1 MDLKTPSELRR
12 ELTQKPST
20 TQPRLPPFTRIEVD
34 ETIRGVRYAG
44 SFTFKVPTLADQIV
58 IGQMKARY
66 LPNGSKT
73 DPTSEL
79 LVEQIC
85 YLEVTL
91 QEPRPSWWRPLEFTE
106 ADVLAK
112 VYVEAMG
119 YANTFLGRDKID
131 RATDSADGVGD
142 DGGDDGGA
150 ESAVVKDLP
159 SADERPTTII
169 AHSTR
174 AK

>member
-1 MDLKTPSELRR
+1 MDLKTPSEIRQ
-12 ELTQKPST
+12 ELSQKKPAA
-20 TQPRLPPFTRIEVD
+20 RLPIITRIEVD

-44 SFTFKVPTLADQIV
+44 TFVYKVPTLADQIM

-66 LPNGSKT
+66 LPNGGKA

-91 QEPRPSWWRPLEFTE
+91 QDPKPSWWNPLEFIE
-106 ADVLAK
+106 ADILAK

-119 YANTFLGRDKID
+119 YANTFLGRNKID
-131 RATDSADGVGD
+131 GATGGAHGIGH
-142 DGGDDGGA
+142 DGGDNGDP
-150 ESAVVKDLP
+150 ESAVVQDLP

-169 AHSTR
+169 SHSAR